1 MVAPRQRADF
11 AVVLSASRVTPWARR
26 VLSGHATATIN
37 SSGTSGNDGFGP
49 TRLAKP
55 SIASTL
61 GTAAT
66 LRSTARSRDV
76 GSWKKL
82 TVRRGP
88 WWRCS
93 ATRLASDYPR
103 GDRSYLVDEEVS
115 NFEIDGEGLAS
126 SRRRRTHGTLSVRAI
141 VVRRTRRTRRT
152 PRLTTSL
159 GNFIPVVEEEGYS
172 YLVRLLVVSRGSP
185 IAPLA
190 LARCCWRSRANLDN
204 FLGFRYPKTTF
215 LREALPDFGLVTS

>member
-1 MVAPRQRADF
+1 LVAPRQRADF
-11 AVVLSASRVTPWARR
+11 ALVLSASRVTPWARR
-26 VLSGHATATIN
+26 VLYGHATATIN
-37 SSGTSGNDGFGP
+37 SSGTLGNDGFGP

-82 TVRRGP
+82 TERRGP

-159 GNFIPVVEEEGYS
+159 GTFVPIVEEEGYS